1 MTKSNPNAVITGAV
15 SGIGRATTAR
25 LVNEGW
31 HVFATVLDQAEAD
44 DVSAAFGDSVTAL
57 IMDVTDEA
65 SVAETART
73 VTAAMG
79 EQRLAGLVN
88 NAGIALGGPS
98 MEIPI
103 SDFQRQMEVNV
114 IGVMRVTQAFGGLL
128 GTDTERQGKPGRI
141 IMLSSVAGQLGAPFM
156 APYVAS
162 KHAVEG
168 LSKSLR
174 IELQHYGIDV
184 VMIGPGP
191 VRTPIWE
198 KAQEVDASPYHNS
211 PLYKPM
217 VGFRDYL
224 SHIGAN
230 GLEPEVIADRIYKAL
245 TEAAPRLRY
254 AVVPQRFAN
263 WTLPKL
269 LPEKWIDRMIAKRS
283 GIVED

>member
-1 MTKSNPNAVITGAV
+1 MHNQMPHAVVTGAV
-15 SGIGRATTAR
+15 SGIGRATAAR
-25 LVNEGW
+25 LVREGW

-44 DVSAAFGDSVTAL
+44 DVSDAFGDSVTAL
-57 IMDVTDEA
+57 IMDVTDEE
-65 SVAETART
+65 SVASAARA
-73 VTAAMG
+73 VRNAMG
-79 EQRLAGLVN
+79 GQRLAGLVN
-88 NAGIALGGPS
+88 NAGIALGGPA
-98 MEIPI
+98 MELPI
-103 SDFQRQMEVNV
+103 EDFQRQMEVNV
-114 IGVMRVTQAFGGLL
+114 IGVMRVTQAFGGML
-128 GTDTERQGKPGRI
+128 GVDPERKGKPGRI

-198 KAQEVDASPYHNS
+198 RAQEVDATPYHNS
-211 PLYKPM
+211 PLFKPM
-217 VGFRDYL
+217 IGFRDYL

-230 GLEPEVIADRIYKAL
+230 GLEPEVIADRIYQAL
-245 TEAAPRLRY
+245 TEPAPRLRY
-254 AVVPQRFAN
+254 AVVPQRFTN

-269 LPEKWIDRMIAKRS
+269 LPEKWIDRMIAKRT

>member
-1 MTKSNPNAVITGAV
+1 MHNQMPHAVITGAV

-25 LVNEGW
+25 LVREGW

-44 DVSAAFGDSVTAL
+44 DVSDAFGDSVTAL
-57 IMDVTDEA
+57 IMDVTDEE
-65 SVAETART
+65 SVADAAR
-73 VTAAMG
+73 VVRDAMG
-79 EQRLAGLVN
+79 DQRLAGLVN
-88 NAGIALGGPS
+88 NAGIALGGPA
-98 MEIPI
+98 MELPI
-103 SDFQRQMEVNV
+103 EDFQRQMEVNV

-128 GTDTERQGKPGRI
+128 GMDPEREGKPGRI
-141 IMLSSVAGQLGAPFM
+141 IMLSSVAGHLGAPFM

-162 KHAVEG
+162 KHAIEG

-198 KAQEVDASPYHNS
+198 KAQEADATPYHNS

-217 VGFRDYL
+217 TGFRDYL

-230 GLEPEVIADRIYKAL
+230 GLEPEVIADRIFRAL
-245 TEAAPRLRY
+245 TEDSPRLRY

-263 WTLPKL
+263 WSLPKL
-269 LPEKWIDRMIAKRS
+269 LPEKWLDRMIAKRT

>member
-1 MTKSNPNAVITGAV
+1 MSESKRYAVVTGAV

-25 LVNEGW
+25 LAGEGW

-44 DVSAAFGDSVTAL
+44 DVSDAFGDSVTAL
-57 IMDVTDEA
+57 IMDVTDEQ
-65 SVAETART
+65 SVADVART
-73 VTAAMG
+73 VRAAMG

-88 NAGIALGGPS
+88 NAGIALGGPA
-98 MEIPI
+98 MELPI
-103 SDFQRQMEVNV
+103 EEFQRQMEVNV

-128 GTDTERQGKPGRI
+128 GMEPERQGKPGRI
-141 IMLSSVAGQLGAPFM
+141 IMLSSVAGHLGAPFM

-198 KAQEVDASPYHNS
+198 KAQEVDASSYHNS

-217 VGFRDYL
+217 IGFRDYL

-245 TEAAPRLRY
+245 TEPAPRLRY